1 MLLYTK
7 MSFACV
13 TMPFMGTKLVLP
25 CMYCSGLF
33 RVYRYAVLCS
43 HSCARSSWMW
53 HWPLQDYSGIYVCS
67 IVLLISGYIAAQAE
81 HCFCQQ
87 RVIGLELAVFGTSLP
102 HMSADFE
109 YTRRLTIDG
118 MSDVYASEIAYI
130 CSQPANHTL
139 WWSLT
144 SHFAWLRTRGFTMTA
159 KAFFKMFRRDIAT
172 SLDSDSY
179 KPRVADTPNQSV
191 LPICTTLVLVSSLWH
206 TAAHTRTPALHGV
219 TLAQY
224 GDQDWNWPST
234 LHTPPHTTNL

>member
-1 MLLYTK
+1 MK
-7 MSFACV
+7 N
-13 TMPFMGTKLVLP
+13 P
-25 CMYCSGLF
+25 CSRQAITLF
-33 RVYRYAVLCS
+33 
-43 HSCARSSWMW
+43 
-53 HWPLQDYSGIYVCS
+53 
-67 IVLLISGYIAAQAE
+67 
-81 HCFCQQ
+81 FCQQ
-87 RVIGLELAVFGTSLP
+87 RVIGLELAVFGISLP

-118 MSDVYASEIAYI
+118 MSDVYTSEIAYI
-130 CSQPANHTL
+130 CSQPANNTL

-144 SHFAWLRTRGFTMTA
+144 SHFAWLRTRGFAMTA